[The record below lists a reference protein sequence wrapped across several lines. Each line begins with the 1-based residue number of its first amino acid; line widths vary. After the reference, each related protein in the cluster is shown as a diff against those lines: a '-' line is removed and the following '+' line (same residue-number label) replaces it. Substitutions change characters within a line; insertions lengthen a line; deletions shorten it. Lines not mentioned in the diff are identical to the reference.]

1 MQNTYSIIWL
11 DAKEES
17 FDENGHR
24 TSESVD
30 EGWYCKVSNYGP
42 WGPFE
47 NQVDAMKSMLIEW
60 ERFEDNYWDFIRP
73 KADGA
78 K

>member
-1 MQNTYSIIWL
+1 MKHTYSIIWL
-11 DAKEES
+11 NGREET

-24 TSESVD
+24 TSESVE

-42 WGPFE
+42 WGPFK
-47 NQVDAMKSMLIEW
+47 NQLEAMQSMLIEW
-60 ERFEDNYWDFIRP
+60 ERFEDGYWDFIRP
-73 KADGA
+73 NADGA